1 MSTRNRFF
9 CLSPHLMQRN
19 PWVLMTS
26 PQECQKMHT
35 ALQGNFSVTKLFN
48 QSLHIS
54 NSWKFTRIHLHVV
67 QPSVYLLA
75 PKHTVHSCLPP
86 NVNYFCPAHPHTWI
100 YSSTWAVSDIPTSP
114 TYINFPMCQQWTPTS
129 WNGYIIICPTAL
141 ITPRYCMASCNHQPF
156 AKFPA

>member
-1 MSTRNRFF
+1 MLSMILRASPLPHGSGLAHKTSIQLLRNLYNFFGFKLLPSSHNCDSACFHLQISSTMSTRNRFS

-26 PQECQKMHT
+26 PPECQKMHT

-75 PKHTVHSCLPP
+75 PKHTVYSCLPP

-100 YSSTWAVSDIPTSP
+100 YSST
-114 TYINFPMCQQWTPTS
+114 
-129 WNGYIIICPTAL
+129 
-141 ITPRYCMASCNHQPF
+141 
-156 AKFPA
+156 